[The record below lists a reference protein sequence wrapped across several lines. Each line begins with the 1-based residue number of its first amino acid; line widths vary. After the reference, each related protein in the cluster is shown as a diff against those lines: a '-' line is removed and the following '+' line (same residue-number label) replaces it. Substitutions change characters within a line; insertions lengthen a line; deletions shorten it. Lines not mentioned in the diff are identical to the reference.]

1 MWAAYSPDGERFVA
15 VNGEGA
21 LRLWD
26 LADGDQL
33 ASSPGRGVA
42 NRGAVAFTADGT
54 AVVVADVD
62 GIVTELDGHTLE
74 PTGRSLDVGVEP
86 GALRTGGDG
95 VVAVTA
101 SLVSVDS
108 DSSEIVFADFDDGR
122 VLRRV
127 SVPLAPGAGNFSPD
141 GTAYAIGGFDGRL
154 RIIDVATGSDRRPR
168 GPRALGSGRVGHVL
182 PRRRDAGDR
191 RVRRRA
197 RPRRPRHRSRAGPCP
212 TGAANLNASVGF
224 HPDGHSVLVAY
235 EDGSVIEFATDPD
248 VWIEHACRV
257 AGRNLTE
264 TEWRDAFGDRPYRE
278 TCPTT

>member
-1 MWAAYSPDGERFVA
+1 MWAAYSSDGERFVA

-21 LRLWD
+21 LQLWD

-54 AVVVADVD
+54 AVVVADAD
-62 GIVTELDGHTLE
+62 GTVTELDGHTLE

-86 GALRTGGDG
+86 GALRAGGGG
-95 VVAVTA
+95 VVAATA

-127 SVPLAPGAGNFSPD
+127 RVPLAPGAGNFSPD
-141 GTAYAIGGFDGRL
+141 GSSVRDRRVRRPLADHR
-154 RIIDVATGSDRRPR
+154 RRHRHDRRPR
-168 GPRALGSGRVGHVL
+168 GPCALWSGRVGHVL
-182 PRRRDAGDR
+182 ARRRNAGDR

-197 RPRRPRHRSRAGPCP
+197 RPRRPCDRRRAAPVPDQVPPMSMRRSDSNPTVTPC
-212 TGAANLNASVGF
+212 SS
-224 HPDGHSVLVAY
+224 HMR
-235 EDGSVIEFATDPD
+235 TDPSSSSPPTRT
-248 VWIEHACRV
+248 CGSTMP
-257 AGRNLTE
+257 AGSPGAT
-264 TEWRDAFGDRPYRE
+264 
-278 TCPTT
+278 